1 MRICIV
7 CNSNKKIKLFNSSVI
22 VPSPYPLKGDQKIER
37 CEQCGFV
44 FSDSENTL
52 ENYQKYYETLNK
64 HKKRAADAKDLDI
77 AYYEKICGL
86 LNLLEK
92 DFYILDFGSGDLL
105 MKDLLLA
112 KGFRHVFTFDV
123 DSDMPDDK
131 QYDLIIS
138 THTFEHILDADIVLR
153 KLVSCL
159 KPGGQMFLAVPDVEG
174 YVDSYCG
181 PYNWFDLEHI
191 NHFSALSLTNFVQNS
206 GLSVIRCI
214 RDRREVRPG
223 LYYPEVIICGAKDN
237 IKSTRITGNF
247 ENKTS
252 NTALQNYLSKSEG
265 DFKQLLHRFTKI
277 DSSRLIIWGLSIS
290 VMRLV
295 YHLSNINADF
305 VDSNP
310 NLWDKTFMGK
320 TILAP
325 DELADINLEET
336 VWVVAAINFQDIVKT
351 VQKRFA
357 GRAKII
363 NLSITETSDEL
374 L

>member
-1 MRICIV
+1 MRNCIV
-7 CNSNKKIKLFNSSVI
+7 CNSNKKTNLFDSSVI
-22 VPSPYPLKGDQKIER
+22 VPSPYPLRGDQKIEM

-44 FSDSENTL
+44 FSDSENTI
-52 ENYQKYYETLNK
+52 ENYHEYYKTLNK
-64 HKKRAADAKDLDI
+64 HKKRATDAKDLDI
-77 AYYEKICGL
+77 GYYKKIYNL
-86 LNLLEK
+86 LNLPGK
-92 DFYILDFGSGDLL
+92 DFYILDFGAGDLL
-105 MKDLLLA
+105 MKDILLA
-112 KGFRHVFTFDV
+112 KGFKHIFTFDV

-138 THTFEHILDADIVLR
+138 THTFEHILDADVVLR
-153 KLVSCL
+153 KLASCL
-159 KPGGQMFLAVPDVEG
+159 KPGGQIFLAVPDVEG
-174 YVDSYCG
+174 YVDNYCG

-191 NHFSALSLTNFVQNS
+191 NHFSSLSLTNLVQNS
-206 GLSVIRCI
+206 GLSVISRI

-223 LYYPEVIICGAKDN
+223 LYYPEVIIRGTKDN
-237 IKSTRITGNF
+237 IKSTRITGDF
-247 ENKTS
+247 ENKAP
-252 NTALQNYLSKSEG
+252 NTALQNYLRKSER
-265 DFKQLLHRFTKI
+265 DFRQLLHRFTKI

-295 YHLSNINADF
+295 YHLPNINVDF

-336 VWVVAAINFQDIVKT
+336 AWVIAAINFQDIVKT

-357 GRAKII
+357 GKAKII
-363 NLSITETSDEL
+363 NLSITETDGL